1 MNWAE
6 TPCVR
11 QKEIAWMPRASCA
24 ECCGVRTSKTLPML
38 PSVQV
43 KGKRQPVTVYEALL
57 PMVVEQPPD
66 GTQLQASTGT
76 ADRYSSPGGAAS
88 GPPSVQGTPVDL
100 HTPLIGADLVMTQV
114 GSGLHEGDL
123 SDLVNIWD
131 HKATTAPTRAL
142 CVPFVPSL
150 HMHAET
156 SCNSCRAAYMMSKG
170 TSQVEPRPSYI
181 KPLLALAVPQR

>member
-1 MNWAE
+1 
-6 TPCVR
+6 
-11 QKEIAWMPRASCA
+11 
-24 ECCGVRTSKTLPML
+24 ML

-57 PMVVEQPPD
+57 PMLEEQPPD
-66 GTQLQASTGT
+66 GTQLRASIGT
-76 ADRYSSPGGAAS
+76 ADRYSSPGGAAG
-88 GPPSVQGTPVDL
+88 GPPSVQGPPVDL

-131 HKATTAPTRAL
+131 HKATTAPYVTCAPS
-142 CVPFVPSL
+142 VPFVPSL
-150 HMHAET
+150 HINAET

-170 TSQVEPRPSYI
+170 TSQVEPRSSHI
-181 KPLLALAVPQR
+181 KPLLALAVSRR